1 MSRHIAIVFAA
12 VAAATILVTGAGA
25 GSTSAPGQLAPV
37 NLTPPF
43 ISGTTQVGSSLTAAV
58 GRWDGKSLK
67 YAYQWLRCDSGG
79 ASCSAIPGAT
89 SSTASLSS
97 ADLSAT
103 LRVLVTA
110 TNRNGSAASTSAATA
125 AVASASV
132 QPPPPPPPPPPAPT
146 VTSPS
151 TTSPPTIS
159 GTPQQSQT
167 LSASA
172 GSWSGTTPISYSYQW
187 QRCASAG
194 ASCAPVV
201 GATTAN
207 YLLAAAD
214 VGSTLRVSVT
224 ASNAVGSAAASSAAT
239 AVIAG
244 TPSTSSPSPSGFYY
258 AEHFDNSFNSS
269 IFGVVAQSP
278 SSFSW
283 MQGALNQAGRIT
295 DCASTTSPCSG
306 SGSDYGQ
313 YNTVWAPAQYAHAG
327 YIPGSAVDTRYGNG
341 KEEDTWYRFRMHFP
355 STFKATPGTQNS
367 VFEFHVDEK
376 TVADAKAAGQPNAYS
391 INMAIASDGSGC
403 SGTPALCTSPG
414 TNPRLYLQVPGGP
427 VALPASESSKRYYMP
442 SNSLLLDHWYDIVL
456 HIFWSPVNGHVEWW
470 VDGAK
475 QADALTPTEYVRRD
489 GTYSYGEYIQFN
501 NYRYWAT
508 WPSSVDFDEL
518 VWGPTAPSV
527 GFIR

>member
-1 MSRHIAIVFAA
+1 M
-12 VAAATILVTGAGA
+12 TGAGA

-37 NLTPPF
+37 NLTPPT
-43 ISGTTQVGSSLTAAV
+43 ISGTAQVGSSLTAAV
-58 GRWDGKSLK
+58 GTWDGKSLK

-79 ASCSAIPGAT
+79 SELQRDRRRDLVDYAPLVRRSRRNATRRRHRDEPKRLCRRNVGRDGDGRFGAERT
-89 SSTASLSS
+89 TPTA
-97 ADLSAT
+97 ASAT
-103 LRVLVTA
+103 GVLR
-110 TNRNGSAASTSAATA
+110 
-125 AVASASV
+125 
-132 QPPPPPPPPPPAPT
+132 P

-151 TTSPPTIS
+151 VTSPPTIS
-159 GTPQQSQT
+159 GTPQQGQT
-167 LSASA
+167 LSAST
-172 GSWSGTTPISYSYQW
+172 GSWSGTTPMSYAYQW
-187 QRCASAG
+187 QRCDSAG
-194 ASCAPVV
+194 ASCAPVAA
-201 GATTAN
+201 ATGAN
-207 YLLAAAD
+207 YVLASAD

-224 ASNAVGSAAASSAAT
+224 ASNAVGSAAVSSAAT
-239 AVIAG
+239 AVITG
-244 TPSTSSPSPSGFYY
+244 TPSANSPSPSGFYY

-283 MQGALNQAGRIT
+283 MPGALNQAGRIT

-327 YIPGSAVDTRYGNG
+327 FVPGSAADTRYGNG

-376 TVADAKAAGQPNAYS
+376 TVADAQAAGQPNAYS
-391 INMAIASDGSGC
+391 INLAIASDGNGC

-414 TNPRLYLQVPGGP
+414 TNPRFYLQVPGGS
-427 VALPASESSKRYYMP
+427 VSLPASQSAKRYYMP
-442 SNSLLLDHWYDIVL
+442 SNSLVLDHWYDIVL

-489 GTYSYGEYIQFN
+489 GTYSYGEYIQLN

-508 WPSSVDFDEL
+508 WASSVDFDEL
-518 VWGPTAPSV
+518 VWGPTATSV
-527 GFIR
+527 GFSR